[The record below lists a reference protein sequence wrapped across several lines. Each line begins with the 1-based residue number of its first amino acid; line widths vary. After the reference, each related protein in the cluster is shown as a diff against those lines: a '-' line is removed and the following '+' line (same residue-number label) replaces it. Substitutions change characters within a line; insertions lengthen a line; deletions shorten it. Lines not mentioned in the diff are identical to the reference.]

1 MIMMMCIDSHYAMV
15 ENRGANDVANGEAR
29 NEGNSAEHYEGIGA
43 PNDGSNGADGK
54 RDSQNGSYRMT
65 ASLAQSTTWFF
76 VFILMTLIR
85 F

>member
-1 MIMMMCIDSHYAMV
+1 MMIMMMCIDSHYAMV
-15 ENRGANDVANGEAR
+15 QNDGANDVANREAR
-29 NEGNSAEHYEGIGA
+29 DENNDRIDA
-43 PNDGSNGADGK
+43 PNDGSNDTGGK
-54 RDSQNGSYRMT
+54 RDSKNGSYRMT